1 MAKYSLAREVAILS
15 DQRIVERW
23 QAPFFERPA
32 AREARLSPDEIEAV
46 AKAKGFQL
54 GKNEGLES
62 GKAEVEAMARD
73 MATLLEQLVNPFRA
87 MDGVIAHE
95 LTKMATVLSKQIIRR
110 ELSISSDFITDV
122 VAEAIST
129 LYKLEGEVVVF
140 LNPRDAILVREL
152 VPEPLEGKTWT
163 IVEDENISPGG
174 CQVKTPTSFVDA
186 SVEKQMELVFSNVLD
201 VSESLVES

>member
-1 MAKYSLAREVAILS
+1 MS
-15 DQRIVERW
+15 DQKTVERW
-23 QAPFFERPA
+23 QAPFFEQPA
-32 AREARLSPDEIEAV
+32 TRESRMSLDELEAV

-54 GKNEGLES
+54 GKNEGLAS
-62 GKAEVEAMARD
+62 GRAEVEEMARD
-73 MATLLEQLVNPFRA
+73 MAALLEQMVNPFRA

-95 LTKMATVLSKQIIRR
+95 LTKMATLLSKQIIRR

-122 VAEAIST
+122 VAEAIAT

-152 VPEPLEGKTWT
+152 VPEPLEGKRWT
-163 IVEDENISPGG
+163 IVEDEQISPGG

-186 SVEKQMELVFSNVLD
+186 SVEKQMELVFSNLLD